1 MDVGLHYLDKAPMGV
16 RGCISD
22 APIPLF
28 VYRKPLN
35 REKELAEATHTTK
48 EEKILLFTPRS
59 WSYGAKYVDR

>member
-22 APIPLF
+22 APMPLF

-35 REKELAEATHTTK
+35 RENKLAEVTHT
-48 EEKILLFTPRS
+48 PGGCY
-59 WSYGAKYVDR
+59 SYKY